1 MFPFH
6 AVLENGPT
14 SRILIAH
21 FHPLVPILAMRRRRH
36 PPQWLA
42 VLVRHWA
49 FRRGERVIGQPRD
62 VLEHALRDNPPALSA
77 SAWNPVFGVA
87 PADLVDAI
95 VTEKAVVREPN
106 TEKMK
111 VLWD

>member
-1 MFPFH
+1 MCFSPTRTKD
-6 AVLENGPT
+6 VSKLKDGPVVAST
-14 SRILIAH
+14 PPRSSQSLKGKRGDASSDKPIIKKPRKEYRTQQRIA
-21 FHPLVPILAMRRRRH
+21 AE
-36 PPQWLA
+36 Q
-42 VLVRHWA
+42 
-49 FRRGERVIGQPRD
+49 
-62 VLEHALRDNPPALSA
+62 A
-77 SAWNPVFGVA
+77 SAWNPVFDVT